1 MDEVALERKL
11 SLVLPHL
18 NERQRRLLLAAE
30 AQSLG
35 RGGISL
41 VARAAKVSRP
51 SIHKG
56 LRELE
61 GTPQALEGRARR
73 PGAGRKRLKEKDPGL
88 VTALESLVDPDTRGD
103 PMSPL
108 RWTCKSTRQLAET
121 LTGQGHPV
129 SHRVV
134 GELLREANYS
144 LQANAKRLEGASH
157 PDRDAQFRYI
167 NERVKSFSAEG
178 LPVVS
183 VDAKKK
189 ELVGPFKNGGREWQP
204 KGEPEVVRVHDFPD
218 PKLGKAIPYGIY
230 DVGRN
235 AGWVTVGTDHDTAG
249 FAVACLRRW
258 WQVVGVVVYPRAD
271 RLLICADG
279 GGSNGYRV
287 RLWKVELQRFA
298 TEAGLQVTVCH
309 LPPGTSKWNK
319 IEHRLFSHISLNWRG
334 RPLVSHEVIVEL
346 IGATTSRQGLHIKAE
361 LDTGVYPTGLKV
373 TDEEMAAV
381 HVAPHGFHGEWN
393 YTIAPEG
400 EV

>member
-1 MDEVALERKL
+1 MERKL
-11 SLVLPHL
+11 ALVLPHL
-18 NERQRRLLLAAE
+18 NERQRRVLLAAE

-61 GTPQALEGRARR
+61 ETPQAPQRRARR
-73 PGAGRKRLKEKDPGL
+73 PGGGRRRLKEKDPGL
-88 VTALESLVDPDTRGD
+88 VTALESLVAPDTRGD

-108 RWTCKSTRQLAET
+108 RWTCKSTRQLADT
-121 LTGQGHPV
+121 LTQQGHPV

-134 GELLREANYS
+134 GELLRGADYS
-144 LQANAKRLEGASH
+144 LQANAKRLEGADH

-167 NERVKSFSAEG
+167 NEMVKSFLAEG

-189 ELVGPFKNGGREWQP
+189 ELVGPFKNAGREWQP

-235 AGWVTVGTDHDTAG
+235 AGWVTVGRDHDTAG

-258 WQVVGVVVYPRAD
+258 WQAVGVTVYPRAD

-287 RLWKVELQRFA
+287 RLWKVELQRLA

-346 IGATTSRQGLHIKAE
+346 ISATTSRQGLHIRAE
-361 LDTGVYPTGLKV
+361 LDAGLYPTQLKV
-373 TDEEMAAV
+373 TDEQMAAV
-381 HVAPHGFHGEWN
+381 RVAPHAFHGEWN

>member
-1 MDEVALERKL
+1 MDEGALEHKL

-18 NERQRRLLLAAE
+18 SERQRRVLLAAE
-30 AQSLG
+30 ARFVG

-56 LRELE
+56 LRELDM
-61 GTPQALEGRARR
+61 PLQLPEGRARR
-73 PGAGRKRLKEKDPGL
+73 PGGGRKRLKEKDPTL
-88 VTALESLVDPDTRGD
+88 VAALESLVDPDTRGD

-108 RWTCKSTRQLAET
+108 RWTCKSTRELTET
-121 LTGQGHPV
+121 LTRQAHPV

-134 GELLREANYS
+134 GELLREADYS
-144 LQANAKRLEGASH
+144 LQANAKRLEGADH

-167 NERVKSFSAEG
+167 NEMVKSFLGNG
-178 LPVVS
+178 LPAVS

-204 KGEPEVVRVHDFPD
+204 KGNPEEVRVHDFPD

-258 WQVVGVVVYPRAD
+258 WQAVGVMVYPRAD

-287 RLWKVELQRFA
+287 RLWKVELQRLA
-298 TEAGLQVTVCH
+298 TETGLQVTVCH

-319 IEHRLFSHISLNWRG
+319 IEHRLFSHISMNWRG

-346 IGATTSRQGLHIKAE
+346 IGATTSRQGLHIQAE
-361 LDTGVYPTGLKV
+361 LDAGLYPTQVKV
-373 TDEEMAAV
+373 TDAQMAAV
-381 HVAPHGFHGEWN
+381 QVAPHAFHGEWN
-393 YTIAPEG
+393 YTIAPES
-400 EV
+400 VV